1 MGEIRQTNFRIDT
14 EDAEKFRKFC
24 NAHGMNQ
31 AQAFDH
37 IMQVIEMDKAKAA
50 IPERALEIEEF
61 ERHLRGTNLSENTV
75 TSYLFAVRQFGE
87 RHDVVT
93 KRNLKEHKAWLIEQY
108 KPKTV
113 NLRIR
118 AINCYL
124 ESIGKDS
131 WKLSSVKVQQ
141 KAFLENVISEADYIY
156 FKNCLKR
163 DDNMLW
169 YFVIRFLAA
178 TGARVSELVQIKVE
192 HIRIGHL
199 DLYSKGGKLR
209 RIYIPK
215 SLQDEAIV
223 WLEEKQ
229 QDSGFIFLN
238 RFDERITTR
247 GISGQ
252 LKKLALKY
260 GIDPAVVYPHSFR
273 HRFAK
278 SFLER
283 CSDIAFLADLMGHE
297 SIETTRIYLRKTA
310 TEQRTLVDNIID
322 W

>member
-1 MGEIRQTNFRIDT
+1 M
-14 EDAEKFRKFC
+14 
-24 NAHGMNQ
+24 
-31 AQAFDH
+31 
-37 IMQVIEMDKAKAA
+37 
-50 IPERALEIEEF
+50 
-61 ERHLRGTNLSENTV
+61 
-75 TSYLFAVRQFGE
+75 
-87 RHDVVT
+87 
-93 KRNLKEHKAWLIEQY
+93 
-108 KPKTV
+108 
-113 NLRIR
+113 
-118 AINCYL
+118 
-124 ESIGKDS
+124 
-131 WKLSSVKVQQ
+131 SSVKVQQ

-178 TGARVSELVQIKVE
+178 TGARVSELVQIKAE
-192 HIRIGHL
+192 HIKLGHL

-252 LKKLALKY
+252 LKKLAIKY

-278 SFLER
+278 SFLDR

-310 TEQRTLVDNIID
+310 TEQRTLVDNIVD